1 MLLGRRILGA
11 TMKKPLAQRIALVMA
26 MLCYA
31 AGIGCALGA
40 FFYQSATV
48 NDPVR
53 ASLMAAVVF
62 FIGCGVVLQV
72 IATARL
78 GGVLS
83 GSGPIRDKTQGS

>member
-1 MLLGRRILGA
+1 
-11 TMKKPLAQRIALVMA
+11 MKKPLAQRIVFVIAV
-26 MLCYA
+26 LCYVAGA
-31 AGIGCALGA
+31 ACALGA
-40 FFYQSATV
+40 FFYQSEMS

-62 FIGCGVVLQV
+62 FVGCGVVLHV

-83 GSGPIRDKTQGS
+83 GSGQIGDKTQGS

>member
-1 MLLGRRILGA
+1 
-11 TMKKPLAQRIALVMA
+11 MKKPLAQRIVFVTAV
-26 MLCYA
+26 LCYA
-31 AGIGCALGA
+31 AGVACALGA
-40 FFYQSATV
+40 FFYQSGTG

-62 FIGCGVVLQV
+62 FVGCGVVLHV

-83 GSGPIRDKTQGS
+83 GSGQIGDKTQGS